1 MSLKGLEGHWVL
13 SQEFLLVVVL
23 LLLGPSEPLIRTQ
36 TKPGIADASTAPSPL
51 RTLTKPAIFSIPTTP
66 GNPNFPDLRDRTRAL
81 MQDFPL
87 IDGHN
92 DLPLVLRQFSQNGL
106 QDTNLRNF
114 TRGQTSLNRLKDGF
128 VGAQF
133 WSAYVPCQTQDRD
146 ALRLTLEQIDLIR
159 RMCASYS
166 ELELVTSVQVKWTYS
181 GCWGMVEVTT
191 LAPENNHLT
200 YAYSSEQHPEIGL
213 PHWCGGWPFTRQ

>member
-1 MSLKGLEGHWVL
+1 MAVLRHYAIHRVAVWNPMTSNIFSPDLVTAWLELRVRIISLPSVPRRFSRPSSVPVCSALSKMSLKGLEGHWVL

-87 IDGHN
+87 IDGCVRMSWR
-92 DLPLVLRQFSQNGL
+92 LV
-106 QDTNLRNF
+106 
-114 TRGQTSLNRLKDGF
+114 
-128 VGAQF
+128 
-133 WSAYVPCQTQDRD
+133 
-146 ALRLTLEQIDLIR
+146 
-159 RMCASYS
+159 RMN
-166 ELELVTSVQVKWTYS
+166 Q
-181 GCWGMVEVTT
+181 G
-191 LAPENNHLT
+191 
-200 YAYSSEQHPEIGL
+200 
-213 PHWCGGWPFTRQ
+213 